1 MTGNSKGVPTGTEKE
16 LFEWG
21 SQESLQRL
29 GRKSR
34 VLLGRGERSVSDE
47 KRGVYNGKVLN
58 ILQEQ
63 RAEQMDALVGREGAG
78 EKQN

>member
-1 MTGNSKGVPTGTEKE
+1 M
-16 LFEWG
+16 
-21 SQESLQRL
+21 
-29 GRKSR
+29 
-34 VLLGRGERSVSDE
+34 LGRGERSVSDE

-78 EKQN
+78 EKQS